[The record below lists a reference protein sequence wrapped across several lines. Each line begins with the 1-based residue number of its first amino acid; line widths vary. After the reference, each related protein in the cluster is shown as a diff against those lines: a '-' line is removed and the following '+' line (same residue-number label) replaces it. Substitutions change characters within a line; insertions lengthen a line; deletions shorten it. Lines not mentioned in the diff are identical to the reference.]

1 MSFVR
6 CLLVLGVGVLLACGV
21 ACKKSAKN
29 DESAPFTIAGAA
41 EVVSALERKDY
52 EAAVSVIPEVKAGLP
67 EDRTAKEWIEYRR
80 LQQKLK
86 DEMIEAMGTNE
97 SAKKAF
103 EMLRI
108 LETGR

>member
-1 MSFVR
+1 MRLLRSLFVVVAAG
-6 CLLVLGVGVLLACGV
+6 LFASGL
-21 ACKKSAKN
+21 ACKKSGKSDA
-29 DESAPFTIAGAA
+29 SAPFTIAGAA

-52 EAAVSVIPEVKAGLP
+52 ETAVTVIPEVKAGLP
-67 EDRTAKEWIEYRR
+67 ENRMAKEWQEYAR

-86 DEMIEAMGTNE
+86 DELVEAMGTNE
-97 SAKKAF
+97 SAKKAY